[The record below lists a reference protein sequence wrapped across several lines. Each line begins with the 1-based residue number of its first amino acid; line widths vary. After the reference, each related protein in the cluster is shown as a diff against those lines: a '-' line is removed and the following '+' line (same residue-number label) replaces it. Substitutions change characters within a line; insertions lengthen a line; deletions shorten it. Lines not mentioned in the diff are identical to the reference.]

1 MVVFIRSVW
10 TWGIS
15 ALLILLWVPVM
26 GISYVFDR
34 DPVRYRTGYLMRKL
48 GHLMTIVNPMWK
60 IEIGGTLPQNPRH
73 PYVVVSNH
81 QSNADIPVI
90 SRLPWEMK
98 WVGKA
103 SLFKLPV
110 VGWMMRWSADIP
122 VDRKDRL
129 SRARVLT
136 LAREVLGHNCSVMF
150 FPEGTRSRTGLLL
163 PFADGPFRLAIQSG
177 VPVLPLVVEGTQN
190 ALPKNTWK
198 LGESSTIRLEVMSPI
213 PVEGLTLDDA
223 SALRERV
230 RRQIASRLAEWRGVS
245 VEDVLEGGED
255 STKPVVP
262 EA

>member
-1 MVVFIRSVW
+1 MLVFLRSVW
-10 TWGIS
+10 TWGVS
-15 ALLILLWVPVM
+15 GLLILLWVPVM
-26 GISYVFDR
+26 GVSYVFDR

-60 IEIGGTLPQNPRH
+60 IEILGAFPENPRL

-90 SRLPWEMK
+90 SRVPWEMK

-129 SRARVLT
+129 SRAKVLVH
-136 LAREVLGHNCSVMF
+136 ARSVLDHRCSVMF

-163 PFADGPFRLAIQSG
+163 PFADGPFRLAIQAG
-177 VPVLPLVVEGTQN
+177 VPILPMVVEGTQN

-198 LGESSTIRLEVMSPI
+198 LGESSTIRLEVLPPVS
-213 PVEGLTLDDA
+213 VEGLAPEDA
-223 SALRERV
+223 SALREQV
-230 RRQIASRLAEWRGVS
+230 RRTIAARLAEWRGVAIA
-245 VEDVLEGGED
+245 DVLEGGEE
-255 STKPVVP
+255 STKPEVP
-262 EA
+262 QA